1 MARQAGVGLLI
12 FRYAKRGD
20 DMPNDQTRSHPAAMK
35 GDGFYNR
42 HSAMQATG
50 IAALLSLWETACRTV
65 VVGEGP
71 LTIVDYGSSQ
81 GHNSMVPMR
90 MAIDG
95 LRCRSGP
102 GVPIEVV
109 HTDLP
114 SNDFSALFE
123 ALVSD
128 PDSYMNE
135 TSDVFPS
142 AIGRSYFEPLLPP
155 RRVHLGWTTWALQWM
170 SASMIEAPDHILAG
184 MSATPTVVSA
194 VTKQQASDWER
205 FLTLRSREMRP
216 GAKLVAGFTART
228 ATVTGWEWFLGELWS
243 AVCDMRTDGWL
254 SEGEQNHLTIP
265 IGLRTL
271 EEIREPFIRAECFA
285 DLVLEH
291 LDLVKLTDPCWEQFE
306 RSGDVLA
313 FAKRHADMTQAWC
326 GPMIASLIEP
336 SREPAAFVTELFTRF
351 ERRLSECPRPH
362 EPYMAAVVLSKRE

>member
-1 MARQAGVGLLI
+1 MA
-12 FRYAKRGD
+12 
-20 DMPNDQTRSHPAAMK
+20 NDPTRSHLTAMK
-35 GDGFYNR
+35 GGGFYNR

-50 IAALLSLWETACRTV
+50 IAALLSLWEAACRTV

-81 GHNSMVPMR
+81 GRNSMAPMR
-90 MAIDG
+90 MAIDA
-95 LRCRSGP
+95 LRFRSGP
-102 GVPIEVV
+102 APIEIV

-135 TSDVFPS
+135 ASNVFPS
-142 AIGRSYFEPLLPP
+142 AIGRSYYEPLLPP
-155 RRVHLGWTTWALQWM
+155 ERVHLGWTTWALQWM

-184 MSATPTVVSA
+184 MSAAPTVVSA
-194 VTKQQASDWER
+194 VRKQQASDWEH

-228 ATVTGWEWFLGELWS
+228 ATVTGFEWLLGELWS
-243 AVCDMRTDGWL
+243 TVCDMRRDGWL
-254 SEGEQNHLTIP
+254 SEAEQNHLTIP

-271 EEIREPFIRAECFA
+271 EEIKAPFIRAEYFA

-291 LDLVKLTDPCWEQFE
+291 LDLIKLTDPFWEQFE

-336 SREPAAFVTELFTRF
+336 SHEPAALVTELFTRF
-351 ERRLSECPRPH
+351 ERRLSEYPRPH
-362 EPYMAAVVLSKRE
+362 EPYMAAVVLSKRA

>member
-1 MARQAGVGLLI
+1 
-12 FRYAKRGD
+12 
-20 DMPNDQTRSHPAAMK
+20 MPNDPTRSHLAAMK

-42 HSAMQATG
+42 HSSMQATG
-50 IAALLSLWETACRTV
+50 IAALLSLLETACRTV
-65 VVGEGP
+65 VIGEGP

-81 GHNSMVPMR
+81 GRNSMTPMR
-90 MAIDG
+90 VAIKG
-95 LRCRSGP
+95 LRFRSSP
-102 GVPIEVV
+102 SVPIEVV

-128 PDSYMNE
+128 PDSYMSE
-135 TSDVFPS
+135 ASDVFPS

-155 RRVHLGWTTWALQWM
+155 QRVNLGWSTWALQWM
-170 SASMIEAPDHILAG
+170 SASTIEAPDHILAG
-184 MSATPTVVSA
+184 MSTAPTVVSA
-194 VTKQQASDWER
+194 VTKQQARDWER

-228 ATVTGWEWFLGELWS
+228 ADVTGWEWLLGELRS
-243 AVCDMRTDGWL
+243 AVCDMRMDGWL
-254 SEGEQNHLTIP
+254 SEREKNHLTIP

-271 EEIREPFIRAECFA
+271 EQIREPFIQAETFA

-291 LDLVKLTDPCWEQFE
+291 LDLVKITDPCWEQFE
-306 RSGDVLA
+306 TSGDVLA
-313 FAKRHADMTQAWC
+313 FAKDHADMTQAWC

-336 SREPAAFVTELFTRF
+336 SREPAAFVAELFARF

-362 EPYMAAVVLSKRE
+362 EPYMAAVVLSKRA